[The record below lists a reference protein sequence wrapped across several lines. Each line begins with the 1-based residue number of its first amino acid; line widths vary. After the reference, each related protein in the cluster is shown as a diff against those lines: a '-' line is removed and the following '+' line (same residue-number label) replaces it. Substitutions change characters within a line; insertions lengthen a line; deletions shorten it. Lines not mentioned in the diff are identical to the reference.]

1 MSGEKGR
8 GSQRQIFGCVCVCV
22 SPLPRPHLNEG
33 LRADPRMKDKI
44 HYFVSF
50 MGGTR
55 FASPALDNGS
65 TAAVETLLFEIVD
78 IRQDIQV
85 AVSLILFLSN
95 W

>member
-8 GSQRQIFGCVCVCV
+8 GSQRQIFGCVCVCPP
-22 SPLPRPHLNEG
+22 SPRPHLNEG

-78 IRQDIQV
+78 ISQDIQV